1 MIHGNGCLGVFSVN
15 FGEGVFSR
23 KDGYL
28 LFKAFDSGEQF
39 ENHKKHQNEA
49 GEYDGIDVSLD
60 PDDVSENVTE
70 VRKKNDSSHT
80 TPHHESDTKFED
92 GLMILS
98 FKIVIYTLVEH
109 ESGDDED
116 DDLVEL
122 KVTEVHKKCWLI
134 RKRD

>member
-49 GEYDGIDVSLD
+49 GEYDSIDISFYS
-60 PDDVSENVTE
+60 DDIGENITE
-70 VRKKNDSSHT
+70 IRKKNDGDHAS
-80 TPHHESDTKFED
+80 PDNDADTEFED
-92 GLMILS
+92 GLVVFPFEKVADALI
-98 FKIVIYTLVEH
+98 EH
-109 ESGDDED
+109 EPGEDED
-116 DDLVEL
+116 DNLVGL
-122 KVTEVHKKCWLI
+122 K
-134 RKRD
+134 